1 LHLFNS
7 KDGTIYSKED
17 LLSMDDF
24 MLRQAVEKE
33 LDVIQKKRD
42 QIKKSQK
49 KNK

>member
-33 LDVIQKKRD
+33 LSLLKKKKEELK
-42 QIKKSQK
+42 KKSK
-49 KNK
+49 GR